1 VLAEE
6 ASLDDLQRI
15 VTLLMK
21 TQTELVHSSY
31 PLLTLEMS
39 LIRLATL
46 APTQDLAKLINHIE
60 SLEKRLGSSPLSKA
74 QHPAQHPSPTQ
85 VTNSSRPTAGPSPE
99 SPNPSPE
106 PPPPKKPEAPVATS
120 TESKGWQGLVD
131 QVKQNRPM
139 LGSVLEHGRLLK
151 LELPVIE
158 VGYAKGSFMISQLQE
173 QDISQDLEVLT
184 TDYFGQPVK
193 LRILPVDIEQQ
204 NTAPPSLAE
213 ERQAKET
220 DRMRRLRDDAM
231 EHPALKTVQDIFNG
245 KIEKVIPIDK
255 GFV

>member
-1 VLAEE
+1 
-6 ASLDDLQRI
+6 
-15 VTLLMK
+15 
-21 TQTELVHSSY
+21 
-31 PLLTLEMS
+31 
-39 LIRLATL
+39 
-46 APTQDLAKLINHIE
+46 
-60 SLEKRLGSSPLSKA
+60 
-74 QHPAQHPSPTQ
+74 
-85 VTNSSRPTAGPSPE
+85 
-99 SPNPSPE
+99 
-106 PPPPKKPEAPVATS
+106 
-120 TESKGWQGLVD
+120 
-131 QVKQNRPM
+131 
-139 LGSVLEHGRLLK
+139 
-151 LELPVIE
+151 
-158 VGYAKGSFMISQLQE
+158 MISQLQE

-204 NTAPPSLAE
+204 NTAPPSLVE